1 MRYPFQFTSRLISHR
16 NEWLFRIYIIPSQN
30 FVPER
35 NSRSGTTTEVNPH
48 QGDSPRH
55 DLWWWY
61 HETNTEPQEGTGVI
75 LDVSYWR
82 CGGVPSERMKSSPG
96 VEPRTCRC
104 WVRARIGKRSRFPV
118 QGLLDDWHQLDC
130 DGLALTP
137 IWALVTFDTPQH
149 TLWPKATNQRRRQI
163 PPQCE
168 GTGLLKGKPLRMNGG
183 DYQQDDSRNGWT
195 CLHWLE
201 ELSPKEIGYCPEH
214 RNPRSGVG
222 PKHQLS

>member
-1 MRYPFQFTSRLISHR
+1 MRYQFQFTSRLISHR
-16 NEWLFRIYIIPSQN
+16 NEWLFRIYIILSQN

-35 NSRSGTTTEVNPH
+35 NSRSGTTTGVNPH
-48 QGDSPRH
+48 QGDSPWH

-118 QGLLDDWHQLDC
+118 QGLLDDWHQLDMWWVGV
-130 DGLALTP
+130 DA
-137 IWALVTFDTPQH
+137 
-149 TLWPKATNQRRRQI
+149 
-163 PPQCE
+163 
-168 GTGLLKGKPLRMNGG
+168 
-183 DYQQDDSRNGWT
+183 Y
-195 CLHWLE
+195 
-201 ELSPKEIGYCPEH
+201 LSPGDVWYSTTHAVTEGNQPAEKADPSSMWRDQIAE
-214 RNPRSGVG
+214 R
-222 PKHQLS
+222 

>member
-1 MRYPFQFTSRLISHR
+1 M
-16 NEWLFRIYIIPSQN
+16 PSQN

-35 NSRSGTTTEVNPH
+35 NSRSGTTTGVNPH

-82 CGGVPSERMKSSPG
+82 RRGVPSERMKSRPG

-104 WVRARIGKRSRFPV
+104 WVRARIGQRSRFPV
-118 QGLLDDWHQLDC
+118 QGLLDDGHQLDC
-130 DGLALTP
+130 DGLALSPGDVWYPTTH
-137 IWALVTFDTPQH
+137 AVTEGNQPAE
-149 TLWPKATNQRRRQI
+149 KAD

-168 GTGLLKGKPLRMNGG
+168 GTGLLKGKPLWMNGG
-183 DYQQDDSRNGWT
+183 EYWQGDSRNGWAR
-195 CLHWLE
+195 LHWLE
-201 ELSPKEIGYCPEH
+201 ELIPKEKCYFPEH
-214 RNPRSGVG
+214 RNPRSGIG
-222 PKHQLS
+222 QKHKLS